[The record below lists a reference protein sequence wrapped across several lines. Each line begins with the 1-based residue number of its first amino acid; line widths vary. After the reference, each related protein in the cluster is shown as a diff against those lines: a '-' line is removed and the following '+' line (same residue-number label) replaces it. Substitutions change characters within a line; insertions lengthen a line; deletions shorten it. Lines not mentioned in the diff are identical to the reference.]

1 MPDLMKHSLRSIFS
15 SRILA
20 RAWAPL
26 TRGRASIFTLHRF
39 AVPDLGV
46 VGRDPAMLRL
56 VLARLRREGY
66 RLVGLAEALQLLRE
80 PGGRSER
87 VVAFT
92 VDDGYADFALAG
104 ADAFL
109 AYDCPVTVFVVT
121 GFVDG
126 GLWLWWDQIEHVC
139 LTTAKLQIRVAVGSG
154 VTSLDLRAPGHRRA
168 EVQRLVERLKG
179 VSEGEKR
186 AAIARLVAAA
196 DVELP
201 ARGPPRYR
209 GLTWDEVRALESR
222 GVRFGPH
229 TVSHPLLTRTSAE
242 QSEREIVESW
252 RVLRANARE
261 PLGVFAYPNGAFGS
275 REIATVEQAGL
286 DAAVTTVPRYASR
299 LDGVRSSQ
307 VRYRLPR
314 FPYPGDPDGVCLV
327 ASGFRRIS
335 DSVRGVWKRTV
346 NEARVEEAV

>member
-1 MPDLMKHSLRSIFS
+1 MKRALRSIFS

-39 AVPDLGV
+39 AVPDLDV
-46 VGRDPAMLRL
+46 VGRDPAVLRL

-66 RLVGLAEALQLLRE
+66 RLAGLAEMLQLVRE

-109 AYDCPVTVFVVT
+109 AFDCPVTVFVVT

-139 LTTAKLQIRVAVGSG
+139 LTTAKPELHVAVAGG
-154 VTSLDLRAPGHRRA
+154 VEWLDLRESGRRRSEA
-168 EVQRLVERLKG
+168 QRLVERLKA
-179 VSEGEKR
+179 VPEEEKG
-186 AAIARLVAAA
+186 AVISRLAAA
-196 DVELP
+196 AEVELP
-201 ARGPPRYR
+201 ARAPPRYR

-229 TVSHPLLTRTSAE
+229 TVSHPHRFPHIAQMTRASQRTSIRCAH
-242 QSEREIVESW
+242 
-252 RVLRANARE
+252 
-261 PLGVFAYPNGAFGS
+261 G
-275 REIATVEQAGL
+275 
-286 DAAVTTVPRYASR
+286 
-299 LDGVRSSQ
+299 
-307 VRYRLPR
+307 
-314 FPYPGDPDGVCLV
+314 
-327 ASGFRRIS
+327 
-335 DSVRGVWKRTV
+335 K
-346 NEARVEEAV
+346 